1 MTTQTTTES
10 LFDRYCKN
18 PRDPEVIKELLE
30 AEDACGGDFGVGRYG
45 DRPHYFRNLLRYGP
59 KTADRIEEVQD
70 FLRSQVQTDA
80 TIADAK
86 AFLLEHFK
94 TPRPEIQNILEAAIE
109 SDEKAVREEKTR
121 EAIALAKGGNRER
134 VEKLKQQR
142 KGSG

>member
-1 MTTQTTTES
+1 MTIKES
-10 LFDRYCKN
+10 PFDRLLKN
-18 PRDPEVIKELLE
+18 PNDREAREELLRI
-30 AEDACGGDFGVGRYG
+30 EDECGGDISVGRYG

-59 KTADRIEEVQD
+59 KTADRSEEVQE

-121 EAIALAKGGNRER
+121 EAIALAKGGN
-134 VEKLKQQR
+134 
-142 KGSG
+142 